1 MIPDRDIHKL
11 SEGQGHRESFRL
23 LVDAYGGRLYGH
35 IRRLLS
41 SAPDAEDVFQ
51 NTLLKVWQHLPDFKG
66 ESKLYTWLYRIATNE
81 ALLFIAKEKRR
92 VTVSLDDD
100 SMRAAIAQVHSHAD
114 FEGDEIQ
121 ARLLEAVSRLPDK
134 QRLVFMLRYFDGL
147 GYDDISLILNTSVG
161 GLKANFHHAVKKI
174 ERLLTEQTL

>member
-1 MIPDRDIHKL
+1 MIPNQDIPQL
-11 SEGQGHRESFRL
+11 SEEQVHQESFRL

-92 VTVSLDDD
+92 TTVSLDDD
-100 SMRAAIAQVHSHAD
+100 TTRAAIAQVSSPTD

-121 ARLLEAVSRLPDK
+121 ARLLAALGRLPDK

-147 GYDDISLILNTSVG
+147 SYDDISLILNTSVG

-174 ERLLTEQTL
+174 ERLLTEQTI

>member
-1 MIPDRDIHKL
+1 MLDRATQKL
-11 SEGQGHRESFRL
+11 SDDQGCQESFHQ
-23 LVDAYGGRLYGH
+23 LVDTYGGRLYSH
-35 IRRLLS
+35 IRRLVN
-41 SAPDAEDVFQ
+41 SAPDAEDVLQ

-92 VTVSLDDD
+92 STVFLDEGAPL
-100 SMRAAIAQVHSHAD
+100 AAVARVSGHPD

-121 ARLLEAVSRLPDK
+121 AKLLAALRKLPDK
-134 QRLVFMLRYFDGL
+134 QRLVFVLRYFDEL

-161 GLKANFHHAVKKI
+161 GLKANFHHAVKKL
-174 ERLLTEQTL
+174 ERLLTE

>member
-1 MIPDRDIHKL
+1 M
-11 SEGQGHRESFRL
+11 
-23 LVDAYGGRLYGH
+23 
-35 IRRLLS
+35 
-41 SAPDAEDVFQ
+41 
-51 NTLLKVWQHLPDFKG
+51 
-66 ESKLYTWLYRIATNE
+66 
-81 ALLFIAKEKRR
+81 
-92 VTVSLDDD
+92 TVSLDDA
-100 SMRAAIAQVHSHAD
+100 SVRSAITQVYSHAD

-121 ARLLEAVSRLPDK
+121 ARLLEAVSKLPDK